1 MYVAWNMGEWRKF
14 IDLKQFRLPY
24 RITILSVFILT
35 VVLDLTI
42 AVQVGLLLAFITFI
56 YRISSLSRCEL
67 ALASDYPGLN
77 NQQGRIDAYR
87 IHGAIFFGAVKLLEK
102 IEVNLPSQTL
112 LLDLKNVI
120 YIDTS
125 GMDTIMELAHLCEI
139 RNIRLII
146 CGLAHQPL
154 EMAERTNFLSSLPQD
169 SFYPDLTSGIK
180 AVTA

>member
-1 MYVAWNMGEWRKF
+1 MGEWKKF
-14 IDLKQFRLPY
+14 IELKQFRLPY
-24 RITILSVFILT
+24 RVTILSVFILT

-42 AVQVGLLLAFITFI
+42 AVEVGLLLAFVTFI
-56 YRISSLSRCEL
+56 YRISSLSRCEP
-67 ALASDYPGLN
+67 ALANDFPGLS

-102 IEVNLPSQTL
+102 IEANLPSQTL

-125 GMDTIMELAHLCEI
+125 GMDTIMELAHLCKI

-154 EMAERTNFLSSLPQD
+154 EMAERSEFITSLPQD
-169 SFYPDLTSGIK
+169 SLYPDLTSGIEAATK
-180 AVTA
+180 